1 MKILVVNAGSSS
13 LKYQV
18 IDAITEQKIG
28 KGLVDRIGIKGSSI
42 TQENSEGKK
51 VRKKKDLKNHTE
63 AFQLVLDTLLDKN
76 EGLISSL
83 DEIVAIGHRVLHSA
97 EDFNESVLVTPE
109 VLRICKKNAP
119 LGELHM
125 PANISCMESCIEL
138 MPKTPNIAV
147 FDTSFHL
154 TMPQRAY
161 MYAIKYDDY
170 ENYQLRKYG
179 FHGTSHRYVSG
190 EAINYLGRKKDLKI
204 ITCHLG
210 NGSSLA
216 AVRDGKCIDTTMGL
230 TPLEGL
236 VMGTRSGDIDPAT
249 IGYLAN
255 KKNQTAQEVVAYLN
269 KECGFLGLTGY
280 SDNREVVDLAKQGDK
295 KAQLAVDIFAY
306 RIQKY
311 IGAYFVALQGL
322 DCIVFTG
329 GIGENS
335 KFSRKVIM
343 EGLEPLG
350 IEFDYEKNESAQSGS
365 LIDLTG
371 PKSKIKVLVIPT
383 NEELVIARDAKHIA
397 LEKN

>member
-1 MKILVVNAGSSS
+1 ML
-13 LKYQV
+13 
-18 IDAITEQKIG
+18 
-28 KGLVDRIGIKGSSI
+28 
-42 TQENSEGKK
+42 
-51 VRKKKDLKNHTE
+51 
-63 AFQLVLDTLLDKN
+63 F
-76 EGLISSL
+76 
-83 DEIVAIGHRVLHSA
+83 
-97 EDFNESVLVTPE
+97 
-109 VLRICKKNAP
+109 
-119 LGELHM
+119 
-125 PANISCMESCIEL
+125 
-138 MPKTPNIAV
+138 
-147 FDTSFHL
+147 
-154 TMPQRAY
+154 
-161 MYAIKYDDY
+161 
-170 ENYQLRKYG
+170 
-179 FHGTSHRYVSG
+179 
-190 EAINYLGRKKDLKI
+190 
-204 ITCHLG
+204 
-210 NGSSLA
+210 
-216 AVRDGKCIDTTMGL
+216 
-230 TPLEGL
+230 
-236 VMGTRSGDIDPAT
+236 RS
-249 IGYLAN
+249 
-255 KKNQTAQEVVAYLN
+255 QEVVAYLN

-397 LEKN
+397 LQKN